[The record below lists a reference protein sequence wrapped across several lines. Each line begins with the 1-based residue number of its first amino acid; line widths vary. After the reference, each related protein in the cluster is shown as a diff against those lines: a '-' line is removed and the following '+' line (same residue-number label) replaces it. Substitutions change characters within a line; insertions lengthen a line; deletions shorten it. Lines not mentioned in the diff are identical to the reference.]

1 MFSLLKYVLL
11 AVALPLNNR
20 TAAEVT
26 AVTTTYTSTLSTTYS
41 TTPTT
46 TFSTTLST
54 TFSTTP
60 TTTFRTNA
68 LPIVVLHGIASTA
81 ENMETF
87 AEWIEYVFQRKVYN
101 VEIGNGRKTSLFM
114 PLDEQLAILC
124 DTIYAEEAL
133 AGGFDFIGMSQ
144 GGLLARGYVERCNK
158 FPVRNLINLATP
170 NGGVYIPTT
179 VDIYESFYQEHLSI
193 SGYWRDPTDLEAY
206 VEYCSYLPVINNERL
221 TTHSTQFKAN
231 LLSLTNYVVIWSPND
246 DVLKPPASG
255 KFSVFDINY
264 NIIPLEETALYIQDL
279 VGLRTLAERDQ
290 LGIYET
296 NCSHVEHINP
306 SCFDQL
312 YAILQEYLH
321 EA

>member
-11 AVALPLNNR
+11 AVALPFYNQSSAQE
-20 TAAEVT
+20 TVT
-26 AVTTTYTSTLSTTYS
+26 AVSTTYTSTFSTTYSSTYSTTFSTTYS

-46 TFSTTLST
+46 TYITEENT
-54 TFSTTP
+54 
-60 TTTFRTNA
+60 

-81 ENMETF
+81 ANMETL
-87 AEWIEYVFQRKVYN
+87 AEWLECIFQRKVYN

-114 PLDEQLAILC
+114 PLEQQLAILC
-124 DTIYAEEAL
+124 DTIYAEDAL

-158 FPVRNLINLATP
+158 YPVRNLINLVSP
-170 NGGVYIPTT
+170 NGGVFLPTT
-179 VDIYESFYQEHLSI
+179 IDIYGPFYQQHLSV
-193 SGYWRDPTDLEAY
+193 SGYWRDPMDLATY
-206 VEYCSYLPVINNERL
+206 LQNCSYLPLLNNER
-221 TTHSTQFKAN
+221 HSFSSALYKTN
-231 LLSLTNYVVIWSPND
+231 LLSLMNYVLIWSPND

-264 NIIPLEETALYIQDL
+264 NIIPLEETTLYTEDL

-296 NCSHVEHINP
+296 NCSHVEHNDP
-306 SCFDQL
+306 VCFDQL
-312 YAILQEYLH
+312 YVILQEYL
-321 EA
+321 

>member
-26 AVTTTYTSTLSTTYS
+26 AVTTTYTSTY
-41 TTPTT
+41 
-46 TFSTTLST
+46 ST

-60 TTTFRTNA
+60 TTTIYSTTPTTTKHANTF
-68 LPIVVLHGIASTA
+68 PIVVLHGIASTA
-81 ENMETF
+81 TNMDTF
-87 AEWIEYVFQRKVYN
+87 AEWLECTFQRKVYN

-114 PLDEQLAILC
+114 PLEEQLAILC

-133 AGGFDFIGMSQ
+133 AAGFDFIGMSQ

-158 FPVRNLINLATP
+158 FPVRNLINLVAP

-179 VDIYESFYQEHLSI
+179 IDIYEPFYQEHLSI
-193 SGYWRDPTDLEAY
+193 SGYWRDPTDLVAY
-206 VEYCSYLPVINNERL
+206 VENCSYLPALNNERL
-221 TTHSTQFKAN
+221 TIYSAQYKTN

-264 NIIPLEETALYIQDL
+264 NIIPLEETAMYMQDL
-279 VGLRTLAERDQ
+279 VGLRTLTERKQ
-290 LGIYET
+290 LSMYET
-296 NCSHVEHINP
+296 NCSHVEHNDP
-306 SCFDQL
+306 VCFDQL
-312 YAILQEYLH
+312 YVILLEYLH
-321 EA
+321 